1 MVRPTLL
8 LNTGNSETYFGQ
20 IFTILFENVGDE
32 EKEYGFFQQDGA
44 IIHIA
49 NNLIPLLY
57 NIFGD

>member
-1 MVRPTLL
+1 LD
-8 LNTGNSETYFGQ
+8 TGNSGTYFGQ

-32 EKEYGFFQQDGA
+32 KREYGFFQQDGA

-49 NNLIPLLY
+49 NNLIPVLY